1 MSRRDELAA
10 VIAQGRCEC
19 WHEFGDHHIDT
30 GCSGMDENFS
40 ACHCTNDMPTA
51 EAGAVLAWL
60 GEQLGDEGLLEALTE
75 AIGRSHEAGRAKS
88 ELETFGAYDR
98 RRAREDTSAALRQVR
113 EWFGVS
119 E

>member
-1 MSRRDELAA
+1 VSRRDELAA
-10 VIAQGRCEC
+10 VIG
-19 WHEFGDHHIDT
+19 
-30 GCSGMDENFS
+30 
-40 ACHCTNDMPTA
+40 
-51 EAGAVLAWL
+51 EAAALSLVESEWVADAVLAWF
-60 GEQLGDEGLLEALTE
+60 GEQLGDEGLREALTE